1 MRGLALALVLC
12 VVVPRPGAGQE
23 AGAPARVPAR
33 LTLDEA
39 IRIAEARS
47 PAIAAAR
54 TMTAIADADVVG
66 AGKRPN
72 PSIIIDLQGW
82 PLSQQDR
89 PPFFDDQQLTVALE
103 QELEPGGRRGLRQQ
117 AAQIGVEI
125 SKAGSRDRVRLL
137 RFDVRRAYLQAV
149 LAKADHDAA
158 RVTLDDIDRVLAINR
173 ARFEQGEI
181 SGIELRRLQVER
193 HRFADD
199 VLTAEL
205 WLTNN
210 RSSLLAVL
218 NLRPLDQE
226 FDTADGLA
234 GPSLEPGTG
243 TGTPDLSLTSR
254 PDLDALR
261 LTERRAGA
269 EEQLQHALRTPA
281 FALAAGWQRDF
292 GTNALVVNARI
303 PLPLANRNE
312 AGLARAGAERRLA
325 ASRTEEVTT
334 AAALEIQLAANSVA
348 SSRARIE
355 NIERDYLKNAREAR
369 DIVLASY
376 RAGAATLIDYLD
388 AQRALREAQRALNRA
403 LFDYRL
409 SVFAL
414 EAASGGPPAVRP

>member
-12 VVVPRPGAGQE
+12 IVVALPAVGQE
-23 AGAPARVPAR
+23 AGVSARVPAR

-54 TMTAIADADVVG
+54 SMTAIADADVVG

-72 PSIIIDLQGW
+72 PSITIDLQGW

-89 PPFFDDQQLTVALE
+89 PPFFDNQELTIAVE
-103 QELEPGGRRGLRQQ
+103 QELEPGGRRGLRQEV
-117 AAQIGVEI
+117 ARIGVEI
-125 SKAGSRDRVRLL
+125 SKASSRDRLRLL
-137 RFDVRRAYLQAV
+137 RFDVRRAYLEAV

-158 RVTLDDIDRVLAINR
+158 RVTLEDIDKVLAINR
-173 ARFEQGEI
+173 ARFEQGEL

-199 VLTAEL
+199 LLAAEL
-205 WLTNN
+205 ALKDT
-210 RSSLLAVL
+210 RSSLLALL

-226 FDTADGLA
+226 FDTTDSLSA
-234 GPSLEPGTG
+234 PSLDSGIEATTPGRA
-243 TGTPDLSLTSR
+243 LEHR

-261 LTERRAGA
+261 LTEQRAGA
-269 EEQLQHALRTPA
+269 EGRLQHALRTPT
-281 FALAAGWQRDF
+281 FALGAGWQRDF

-312 AGLARAGAERRLA
+312 AGIARADAERRLA
-325 ASRTEEVTT
+325 ASRTEEVIT
-334 AAALEIQLAANSVA
+334 AAALEIQLAANSV
-348 SSRARIE
+348 SNSRTRVEYIDRE
-355 NIERDYLKNAREAR
+355 YLKNAREAR

-388 AQRALREAQRALNRA
+388 AQRALREAQHAQNRA
-403 LFDYRL
+403 LFDYRV

-414 EAASGGPPAVRP
+414 EAALGGPPSVFP

>member
-12 VVVPRPGAGQE
+12 IVVALPAVGQE
-23 AGAPARVPAR
+23 AGVSARVPAR

-54 TMTAIADADVVG
+54 SMTAIADADVVG

-72 PSIIIDLQGW
+72 PSITIDLQGW

-89 PPFFDDQQLTVALE
+89 PPFFDNQELTIAVE
-103 QELEPGGRRGLRQQ
+103 QELEPGGRRGLRQEV
-117 AAQIGVEI
+117 ARIGVEI
-125 SKAGSRDRVRLL
+125 SKASSRNRLRLL
-137 RFDVRRAYLQAV
+137 RFGVRRAYLEAV

-158 RVTLDDIDRVLAINR
+158 RVTLEDIDKVLAINR
-173 ARFEQGEI
+173 ARFEQGEL

-199 VLTAEL
+199 LLAAEL
-205 WLTNN
+205 ALKDT
-210 RSSLLAVL
+210 RSSLLALL

-226 FDTADGLA
+226 FDTTDSLSA
-234 GPSLEPGTG
+234 PSLDSGIEATTPGRA
-243 TGTPDLSLTSR
+243 LEHR

-261 LTERRAGA
+261 LTEQRAGA
-269 EEQLQHALRTPA
+269 EGRLQHALRTPT
-281 FALAAGWQRDF
+281 FALGAGWQRDF

-312 AGLARAGAERRLA
+312 AGIARADAERRLA
-325 ASRTEEVTT
+325 ASRTEEVIT
-334 AAALEIQLAANSVA
+334 AAALEIQLAANSV
-348 SSRARIE
+348 SNSRTRVEYIDRE
-355 NIERDYLKNAREAR
+355 YLKNAREAR

-388 AQRALREAQRALNRA
+388 AQRALREAQHAQNRA
-403 LFDYRL
+403 LFDYRV

-414 EAASGGPPAVRP
+414 EAALGGPPSVFP

>member
-1 MRGLALALVLC
+1 M
-12 VVVPRPGAGQE
+12 GQE

-82 PLSQQDR
+82 PLSKQDR

-125 SKAGSRDRVRLL
+125 SKASSRDRLRLL

-158 RVTLDDIDRVLAINR
+158 RVTLDDIDKVLAINR
-173 ARFEQGEI
+173 ARFEQGEL

-199 VLTAEL
+199 VLAAEL
-205 WLTNN
+205 SLRNT

-218 NLRPLDQE
+218 NLRPLGQE
-226 FDTADGLA
+226 FDTADDLAAPSLDRGRETAIPDDALA
-234 GPSLEPGTG
+234 G
-243 TGTPDLSLTSR
+243 R

-261 LTERRAGA
+261 LTEQRAGA
-269 EEQLQHALRTPA
+269 EAQLEHALRTPA
-281 FALAAGWQRDF
+281 FALGAGWQRDF

-312 AGLARAGAERRLA
+312 AGVARADAERRLA

-348 SSRARIE
+348 NSRTRVE
-355 NIERDYLKNAREAR
+355 NIDRDYLRNAREAR

-388 AQRALREAQRALNRA
+388 AQRALREAQRAHDRA
-403 LFDYRL
+403 LFDYHL

-414 EAASGGPPAVRP
+414 EAASGNPPAVLP

>member
-1 MRGLALALVLC
+1 
-12 VVVPRPGAGQE
+12 VVGQE
-23 AGAPARVPAR
+23 AGVPARVPAR

-39 IRIAEARS
+39 IRIAEARN
-47 PAIAAAR
+47 PALAGAQ
-54 TMTAIADADVVG
+54 TMTAIAEADVVG

-72 PSIIIDLQGW
+72 PSITIDLQGW

-89 PPFFDDQQLTVALE
+89 PPFFDDQQLTIAVE

-125 SKAGSRDRVRLL
+125 SKAGTRDHLRLL

-158 RVTLDDIDRVLAINR
+158 RVTLEDIDKVLAINR
-173 ARFEQGEI
+173 ARFEQGEL

-199 VLTAEL
+199 LLTAEL
-205 WLTNN
+205 ALKNA

-226 FDTADGLA
+226 FDTADGLVA
-234 GPSLEPGTG
+234 LPMGPGQETTTPGHALEN
-243 TGTPDLSLTSR
+243 R

-261 LTERRAGA
+261 LTEQRAGA
-269 EEQLQHALRTPA
+269 EGRLQHALRTPT
-281 FALAAGWQRDF
+281 FALGAGWQRDF

-312 AGLARAGAERRLA
+312 AGLARADAERRLA
-325 ASRTEEVTT
+325 ASHTEEATT

-348 SSRARIE
+348 NSRTRVEYIDRE
-355 NIERDYLKNAREAR
+355 YLKNAREAR

-388 AQRALREAQRALNRA
+388 AQRALREAQRAQNRA

-414 EAASGGPPAVRP
+414 EAASGA

>member
-1 MRGLALALVLC
+1 V
-12 VVVPRPGAGQE
+12 
-23 AGAPARVPAR
+23 PARVPAR

-39 IRIAEARS
+39 LRIAEARS

-54 TMTAIADADVVG
+54 TTTAIANADVVG

-72 PSIIIDLQGW
+72 PSITIDLQGW

-117 AAQIGVEI
+117 VAQIGVEI
-125 SKAGSRDRVRLL
+125 SKASSRDHLRRL

-158 RVTLDDIDRVLAINR
+158 RVTLEDIDKVLAINR
-173 ARFEQGEI
+173 ARFEHGEL

-199 VLTAEL
+199 LLAAEL
-205 WLTNN
+205 TLRNT

-226 FDTADGLA
+226 FDTADDLAAPSLDTGSETATPDHALA
-234 GPSLEPGTG
+234 G
-243 TGTPDLSLTSR
+243 R

-261 LTERRAGA
+261 LTEQRAGT
-269 EEQLQHALRTPA
+269 EEQLQHALRTSA
-281 FALAAGWQRDF
+281 FALGAGWQRDF

-312 AGLARAGAERRLA
+312 AGIARAVAERRLA

-334 AAALEIQLAANSVA
+334 AAALEIQLAANGVA
-348 SSRARIE
+348 NSRTRVE
-355 NIERDYLKNAREAR
+355 NIERDYLTNAREAR

-388 AQRALREAQRALNRA
+388 AQRALREAQRAHNRA

-409 SVFAL
+409 SIFAL
-414 EAASGGPPAVRP
+414 EAASGA

>member
-12 VVVPRPGAGQE
+12 VVVALPAVGQE
-23 AGAPARVPAR
+23 AGVPARVPAR

-39 IRIAEARS
+39 IRIAEARN
-47 PAIAAAR
+47 PAIAAAQ
-54 TMTAIADADVVG
+54 TMTAIAEADVVG

-72 PSIIIDLQGW
+72 PSITIDLQGW

-89 PPFFDDQQLTVALE
+89 PPFFDNQELTIAVE
-103 QELEPGGRRGLRQQ
+103 QELEPGGRRGLRQEV
-117 AAQIGVEI
+117 ARIGVEI
-125 SKAGSRDRVRLL
+125 SKASSRDGLRLL
-137 RFDVRRAYLQAV
+137 RFGVRRAYLEAV

-158 RVTLDDIDRVLAINR
+158 RVTLEDIDKVLAINR
-173 ARFEQGEI
+173 ARYEQGEL

-205 WLTNN
+205 SLKNN

-234 GPSLEPGTG
+234 GPSLEPGTE
-243 TGTPDLSLTSR
+243 TGTPGLSLANR

-261 LTERRAGA
+261 LTEQRAGA
-269 EEQLQHALRTPA
+269 DERLQHALRTPA
-281 FALAAGWQRDF
+281 FALGAGWQRDF

-325 ASRTEEVTT
+325 ASRTEEITT
-334 AAALEIQLAANSVA
+334 AAALEIQLAANGVA
-348 SSRARIE
+348 NSRTRVE

-388 AQRALREAQRALNRA
+388 AQRALREAQRAQNRA
-403 LFDYRL
+403 LFDYRV

-414 EAASGGPPAVRP
+414 EAALGA

>member
-12 VVVPRPGAGQE
+12 VAMDLPAMGQE

-33 LTLDEA
+33 LALDEA

-125 SKAGSRDRVRLL
+125 SKASSRDRLRLL

-149 LAKADHDAA
+149 LAKADHNAA
-158 RVTLDDIDRVLAINR
+158 RVTLEDIDKVLAINR
-173 ARFEQGEI
+173 ARFEQGEL

-199 VLTAEL
+199 LLAAEL
-205 WLTNN
+205 TLRNT

-226 FDTADGLA
+226 FDTADDLAAPSLDPGRKIATPDHALA
-234 GPSLEPGTG
+234 G
-243 TGTPDLSLTSR
+243 R

-261 LTERRAGA
+261 LTEQRAGA
-269 EEQLQHALRTPA
+269 EERLQHALRTPA
-281 FALAAGWQRDF
+281 FALGAGWQRDF

-303 PLPLANRNE
+303 PLPLANRND

-348 SSRARIE
+348 NSRTRVE

-388 AQRALREAQRALNRA
+388 AQRALREAQRAQNRA

-414 EAASGGPPAVRP
+414 EAASGA

>member
-1 MRGLALALVLC
+1 
-12 VVVPRPGAGQE
+12 
-23 AGAPARVPAR
+23 VPAR

-39 IRIAEARS
+39 IRIAEVRS

-72 PSIIIDLQGW
+72 PSMIIDLQGW

-103 QELEPGGRRGLRQQ
+103 QELETGGRRGLRQQ
-117 AAQIGVEI
+117 VAQIGVEI
-125 SKAGSRDRVRLL
+125 SKASSRDRLRLL

-158 RVTLDDIDRVLAINR
+158 RVTLDDIDKVLAINR
-173 ARFEQGEI
+173 ARFDQGEL

-205 WLTNN
+205 SLKNN

-218 NLRPLDQE
+218 NLRPLDQA
-226 FDTADGLA
+226 FDTADDLAAPSLDPGRETATPDHALA
-234 GPSLEPGTG
+234 G
-243 TGTPDLSLTSR
+243 R

-261 LTERRAGA
+261 LTEQRAGA

-281 FALAAGWQRDF
+281 FALGAGWQRDF
-292 GTNALVVNARI
+292 GTNALVVNVRI

-312 AGLARAGAERRLA
+312 AGIARADAERRMA

-334 AAALEIQLAANSVA
+334 AAALEVQLAANSVA
-348 SSRARIE
+348 NSRTRVE

-388 AQRALREAQRALNRA
+388 AQRALREAQRAHNRA

-414 EAASGGPPAVRP
+414 EAAAGGPPSVLP

>member
-1 MRGLALALVLC
+1 V
-12 VVVPRPGAGQE
+12 GQE
-23 AGAPARVPAR
+23 AGVSARVPAR

-54 TMTAIADADVVG
+54 SMTAIADADVVG

-72 PSIIIDLQGW
+72 PSITIDLQGW

-89 PPFFDDQQLTVALE
+89 PPFFDNQELTIAVE
-103 QELEPGGRRGLRQQ
+103 QELEPGGRRRLRQEV
-117 AAQIGVEI
+117 ARIGVEI
-125 SKAGSRDRVRLL
+125 SKASSRDRLRLL
-137 RFDVRRAYLQAV
+137 RFDVRRAYLEAV

-158 RVTLDDIDRVLAINR
+158 RVTLEDIDKVLAINR
-173 ARFEQGEI
+173 ARFEQGEL

-199 VLTAEL
+199 LLAAEL
-205 WLTNN
+205 ALKDT
-210 RSSLLAVL
+210 RSSLLALL
-218 NLRPLDQE
+218 NLRPLDQV
-226 FDTADGLA
+226 FNTTDSLSA
-234 GPSLEPGTG
+234 PSLDSGREATTPGRA
-243 TGTPDLSLTSR
+243 LEHR

-261 LTERRAGA
+261 LTEQRAGA
-269 EEQLQHALRTPA
+269 EGRLQHALRTPT
-281 FALAAGWQRDF
+281 FALGAGWQRDF

-312 AGLARAGAERRLA
+312 AGIARADAERRLA
-325 ASRTEEVTT
+325 ASRTEEVIT
-334 AAALEIQLAANSVA
+334 AAALEIQLAANSV
-348 SSRARIE
+348 SNSRTRVEYIDRE
-355 NIERDYLKNAREAR
+355 YLKNAREAR

-388 AQRALREAQRALNRA
+388 AQRALREAQHAQNRA
-403 LFDYRL
+403 LFDYRV

-414 EAASGGPPAVRP
+414 EAALGGPPSVFP

>member
-1 MRGLALALVLC
+1 
-12 VVVPRPGAGQE
+12 
-23 AGAPARVPAR
+23 

-39 IRIAEARS
+39 IQIAEARN
-47 PAIAAAR
+47 PVIAAAR
-54 TMTAIADADVVG
+54 AMTAIADAEVVG
-66 AGKRPN
+66 ADKRPN
-72 PSIIIDLQGW
+72 PSIAIDLQGW

-89 PPFFDDQQLTVALE
+89 PPFFDNQELTIALE
-103 QELEPGGRRGLRQQ
+103 QELEPGGRRGLRREV
-117 AAQIGVEI
+117 ARIGVEV
-125 SKAGSRDRVRLL
+125 SKASSRDHLRLL

-158 RVTLDDIDRVLAINR
+158 RVTLEDIDKVVAINR
-173 ARFEQGEI
+173 ARFEQGEL

-199 VLTAEL
+199 VLVAEL
-205 WLTNN
+205 ALKNT

-218 NLRPLDQE
+218 TLRPLDQE
-226 FDTADGLA
+226 FDTADSLSA
-234 GPSLEPGTG
+234 PSLEPGTEA
-243 TGTPDLSLTSR
+243 GTPGLSLTSR

-261 LTERRAGA
+261 LTEQRAGA
-269 EEQLQHALRTPA
+269 EERLQHALRTPA
-281 FALAAGWQRDF
+281 FALGAGWQRDF

-325 ASRTEEVTT
+325 ASRTEAVTT

-348 SSRARIE
+348 NSRTRVE

-388 AQRALREAQRALNRA
+388 AQRALREAQRAHSRA

-414 EAASGGPPAVRP
+414 EAALGGPPAVFP